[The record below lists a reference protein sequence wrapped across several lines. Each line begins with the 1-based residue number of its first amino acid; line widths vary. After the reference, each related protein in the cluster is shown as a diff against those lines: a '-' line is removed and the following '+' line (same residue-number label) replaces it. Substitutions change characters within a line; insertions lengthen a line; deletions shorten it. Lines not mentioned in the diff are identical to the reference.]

1 MVGSFALVG
10 RDRGSGL
17 GVATAGGL
25 VGDVGHEPAL
35 AVDGVSYSLDST
47 IGQKDVVRPGGV
59 RPVPGLILAV
69 VVAGVVVLHG
79 PGEVVPEEVHQ
90 SSSIRET

>member
-1 MVGSFALVG
+1 MVGSLALVG
-10 RDRGSGL
+10 RDGGSGL
-17 GVATAGGL
+17 GIATAGGL

-35 AVDGVSYSLDST
+35 AVDGVSHSLDPT
-47 IGQKDVVRPGGV
+47 VGQKDVVRPGGV

-79 PGEVVPEEVHQ
+79 PGEVVPEEAHH
-90 SSSIRET
+90 SSSLRET